1 MGNGCSRMAHK
12 AGIMM
17 TPAMIQKLGS
27 RHHTFITKRFD
38 RIDHKKRIHF
48 ASAMTLLGYADGTDH
63 HDGVSYLHLAEF
75 ISRNGA
81 NIEADLEQ
89 LWRRIV
95 FNICVTNTDDH
106 LRNHGFLL
114 TNRGWILSPAY
125 DLNPIEIG
133 TGLKL
138 NISEN
143 DNASDVALALSVA
156 PYFRLKPNKAKEIAE
171 EVQQA
176 VAQWQTIATNYKI
189 GKSEQERM
197 ARAFWVK

>member
-1 MGNGCSRMAHK
+1 M
-12 AGIMM
+12 
-17 TPAMIQKLGS
+17 
-27 RHHTFITKRFD
+27 
-38 RIDHKKRIHF
+38 
-48 ASAMTLLGYADGTDH
+48 
-63 HDGVSYLHLAEF
+63 
-75 ISRNGA
+75 
-81 NIEADLEQ
+81 
-89 LWRRIV
+89 WRRIV

-114 TNRGWILSPAY
+114 TNRGWTLSPAY
-125 DLNPIEIG
+125 DHNPIEIG

-143 DNASDVALALSVA
+143 DNALDVALALSVA

-189 GKSEQERM
+189 SKAEQARM